1 MSCQGSHK
9 PGFLAPLPVLPNSSQ
24 GTGQGLPLGQ
34 ADKPDLVS
42 EMLQLVLTVH
52 VAQNPGVLCSL
63 LNDLPPS
70 LPPQLLV
77 PTGQRDL
84 LERELSPPE
93 DVVWSLPRPGRPVLG
108 RSGLPLTNRVTQAH
122 SALLLPRGWGGPGP
136 SHRLRPPE
144 TCHPRLQLPLS
155 ASSFSVLSFNDDPSC
170 LLKRCIKDSC
180 HHDAIG
186 LLTVC

>member
-70 LPPQLLV
+70 LPP
-77 PTGQRDL
+77 
-84 LERELSPPE
+84 
-93 DVVWSLPRPGRPVLG
+93 
-108 RSGLPLTNRVTQAH
+108 
-122 SALLLPRGWGGPGP
+122 
-136 SHRLRPPE
+136 
-144 TCHPRLQLPLS
+144 
-155 ASSFSVLSFNDDPSC
+155 
-170 LLKRCIKDSC
+170 
-180 HHDAIG
+180 
-186 LLTVC
+186 